1 MSQKMPFGHR
11 GRMYSFLYTKI
22 CAFLIGK
29 TPIAQLHSVWRY
41 SVFYKTTMLCVILT
55 RLLVCNT
62 DLAHIIHLH
71 VYFAALSYTSIFTR
85 LTPGKLKEFCR
96 SHADL
101 SYSFSVYYSELRSS
115 RVFSIRSS
123 VIISKAPD

>member
-1 MSQKMPFGHR
+1 MNQVIFVEEQFFSLVLKSCGQIGLCTVVTSLIK
-11 GRMYSFLYTKI
+11 LVK
-22 CAFLIGK
+22 CAY
-29 TPIAQLHSVWRY
+29 VWFY
-41 SVFYKTTMLCVILT
+41 SV
-55 RLLVCNT
+55 
-62 DLAHIIHLH
+62 
-71 VYFAALSYTSIFTR
+71 TSIFNR

-115 RVFSIRSS
+115 LVFSKRSS